1 MKRVLIGGVC
11 FFLLVT
17 ACNKNHPS
25 NQRNPIPV
33 GISAIVNGHKTTFNR
48 NISIDT
54 SSINHTIS
62 INAEG
67 DSTAFKSTRLNI
79 IVRGPGPGLV
89 KPGIYTYYSYD
100 LEGSLGISTT
110 IDYSVILFGS
120 YNDTINV
127 LTVTD
132 TTISGLFKGD
142 IEGQIRDFN
151 DPGNPRD
158 SVITVTEGKFNLR
171 W

>member
-1 MKRVLIGGVC
+1 MKRLLVGCVC
-11 FFLLVT
+11 LFVT

-33 GISAIVNGHKTTFNR
+33 GISAIVNGHKTSFNR

-54 SSINHTIS
+54 SSITHTIS

-67 DSTAFKSTRLNI
+67 DSTAFRSTRLNI
-79 IVRGPGPGLV
+79 VVRGPGPGLV
-89 KPGIYTYYSYD
+89 KPGIYTYYSYE

-158 SVITVTEGKFNLR
+158 SVIRVTDGKFNLR